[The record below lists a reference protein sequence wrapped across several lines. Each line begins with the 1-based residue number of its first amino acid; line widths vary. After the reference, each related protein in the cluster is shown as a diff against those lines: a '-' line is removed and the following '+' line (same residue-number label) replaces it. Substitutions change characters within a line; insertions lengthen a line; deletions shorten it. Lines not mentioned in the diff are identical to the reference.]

1 VQVPEVTTVAV
12 VGLTVQTLFVSE
24 ANATVKPELAVADS
38 FSGVP
43 TVCVA
48 GALNVIVCGFS

>member
-1 VQVPEVTTVAV
+1 MQVPGVTKVAV
-12 VGLTVQTLFVSE
+12 VPLILQTTAVSE
-24 ANATVKPELAVADS
+24 ANVTVKPELAVADS
-38 FSGVP
+38 ARGVP

>member
-1 VQVPEVTTVAV
+1 VQVPGVTKVAV
-12 VGLTVQTLFVSE
+12 VPLIVQTPVASE
-24 ANATVKPELAVADS
+24 ANVTVRPELALADS
-38 FSGVP
+38 VRGVP

>member
-1 VQVPEVTTVAV
+1 MQVPGVTKVAV
-12 VGLTVQTLFVSE
+12 VPLTVQAPVVSE
-24 ANATVKPELAVADS
+24 ANVTVKPELAVADS